1 MQEEVSLREIYLILK
16 KHVRWIF
23 MPAAL
28 FVLVAAVYTFFLVA
42 PQFTSESTLT
52 VQSTLVQAKSND
64 QLQTQSVQGF
74 SNSQIKTIATSR
86 PVLDQVLK
94 TVRDNQDV
102 PPEWLNNNFDAERL
116 GKKLKVDFASS
127 VAGATDQFAVPIITL
142 SANAPKPQ
150 IAALLAN
157 TWASLTVEKLNQL
170 PKDRLE
176 STVTTIQGQLNRS
189 ETILATAEQAF
200 REFSTAST
208 LTQDQSELASSTE
221 ERTKLTDEIAQ
232 ARQALEEIKAQLKI
246 QNQNLT
252 NAQSVIPQ
260 NSNPTPNGSPS
271 SITLMSGDLEQ
282 VRSNLSVQ
290 TAQARQ
296 RYLETSSAVQAFEA
310 NNTVPVLQNRVDS
323 IVSRLNVISTRLQSI
338 QTDLNIAQARLT
350 DTKAQL
356 AKQPQLLNLNRE
368 ITSDPAVMATV
379 GANQNELK
387 SLIGL
392 KLQNQELNPAFQ
404 ELLQSS
410 IQLQLN
416 LNNINNENIAFLKEK
431 TSLEKQLPT
440 LQSQL
445 AALNQKRGR
454 LVLESDIAQTVYSG
468 LQNRLSQLAGIQNS
482 GSKSLKLDN
491 PNVEYQRLRSSV
503 SDLSVSEARQS
514 ATSTA
519 FQARA
524 KQLDDRI
531 VLLRGRVA
539 KASVENVRLNDR
551 LSLAQ
556 QEFKTLTQKLADLKI
571 EQASSGN
578 LAQILVPAF
587 VPTRKSNNDL
597 FIVAIAGVLGLFIG
611 LMIPFLIEGIREP
624 NSVDAEAALLAN
636 QSRVNT

>member
-296 RYLETSSAVQAFEA
+296 RYLETSNAVQAFEA

-356 AKQPQLLNLNRE
+356 VKQPQLLNLNRE